1 MKQLIHVSLQEY
13 LDNSVKVRKKL
24 YDLKHD
30 FCPKTEEGKN
40 LFNVLY
46 YGLHVTEPG
55 LEEQIIASHMI
66 NLAKRVIEIDDK
78 QILDILIALGVIE
91 EVKEKEDELDD

>member
-24 YDLKHD
+24 YDLKHN

-46 YGLHVTEPG
+46 YGLHVAEPG